1 MTLRSRTSGSS
12 PSTDPRQDVPEREVV
27 DGVVYVRRPCVECG
41 VPLSVAEASVRV
53 SESRRWPR
61 CTDCIIREARS

>member
-1 MTLRSRTSGSS
+1 MNDSGSV
-12 PSTDPRQDVPEREVV
+12 PNTDSCPGIPEREVV
-27 DGVVYVRRPCVECG
+27 DGIIYLRRPCVDCG

-53 SESRRWPR
+53 SESTRWPR